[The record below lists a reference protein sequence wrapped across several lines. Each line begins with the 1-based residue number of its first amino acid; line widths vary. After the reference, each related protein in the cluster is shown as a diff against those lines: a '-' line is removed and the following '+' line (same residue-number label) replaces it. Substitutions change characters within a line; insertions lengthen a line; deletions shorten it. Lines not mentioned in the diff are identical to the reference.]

1 MAQYDFVC
9 RDCGNAFEVFV
20 RGLIKDADK
29 QCPQCG
35 SVSVRQKFSSFLSG
49 GSSSSPASGCD
60 TPVGSPFG

>member
-35 SVSVRQKFSSFLSG
+35 SVSVRQKFSGFLRNRKSD
-49 GSSSSPASGCD
+49 SQLP
-60 TPVGSPFG
+60 

>member
-35 SVSVRQKFSSFLSG
+35 SVSVRQKFSGFLRNRPSTDSSCGTASSG
-49 GSSSSPASGCD
+49 
-60 TPVGSPFG
+60 FR